1 MNRFAKTFNFSACAL
16 AASVLISACGGGDAG
31 VPFASTA
38 TIGYAVDGYLK
49 DASVKCDASGVVVKT
64 DSAGFFRFPDGCSS
78 SVSLT
83 GGTNV
88 DTLLPFTGT
97 LKAPAGSKMVTPLT
111 TLLVGGMT
119 QEQVNASLGLPEG
132 TDLTNTD
139 PALTSAGA
147 LVNADLLKKTLALQQ
162 LIMQTTDAMAAFAGD
177 SSDATRQAIYSEV
190 ASAFAAGLTGGAKL
204 NSTSTTVDLAVLQTL
219 VTDAGTRL
227 ATSTSVPAAVKSA
240 ISLVRADT
248 FAAVISGGLK
258 AQAEVLLGMANAD
271 VTTVTA
277 AQQSDTKIKSAV
289 TATGMSAILMLPPS
303 DAAVVAKATALTDAI
318 TGGGEVVEPP
328 NTGVGTVLISWD
340 EDPLPATGIGAFG
353 DASPSVVAGP
363 TGGSGNALKLD
374 RSGTQNFGGTYFN
387 VPVVPFTADRKIITA
402 RVQATRPGAVV
413 YLKVEVP
420 GGAATEV
427 AATVTA
433 ANTWETLT
441 WDLSAINVANSYT
454 VMVFSADTDV
464 AVGGAQTYW
473 IEDITLAEA
482 SSSGGGGG
490 TAASSLISWD
500 EDPLPATGI
509 GAFGDASPSVVAG
522 PTGGSGN
529 ALKLDRSGTQNFGG
543 TYFNVPVVP
552 FTADR
557 KIITARVQATRPGA
571 VVYLKVEVPGGAA
584 TEVAAT
590 VTAANTWETLTWDLS
605 AINAANSYTVMV
617 FSADTDVAI
626 GGAQTYWIDD
636 IQLEAAATG
645 GGGTATS
652 TLPITFDNSAVTYTL
667 TGFEGAQD
675 STLVND
681 PAGGS
686 NKVVK
691 VVKAAGAPWY
701 AGTTVSTGANNSI
714 AIIPFT
720 NSAKTM
726 TTRVY
731 SPGPGMRVRLKVE
744 NASNPGITCETDAVT
759 VGTGW
764 ETLTF
769 NFANPGLAPPVTG
782 GPTAALNVAETYNKV
797 SVFMSVATEAVGQA
811 GTFYFDDLAFGN

>member
-204 NSTSTTVDLAVLQTL
+204 NATSTTVDLAVLQTL

-433 ANTWETLT
+433 ANTW
-441 WDLSAINVANSYT
+441 
-454 VMVFSADTDV
+454 
-464 AVGGAQTYW
+464 
-473 IEDITLAEA
+473 
-482 SSSGGGGG
+482 
-490 TAASSLISWD
+490 
-500 EDPLPATGI
+500 
-509 GAFGDASPSVVAG
+509 
-522 PTGGSGN
+522 
-529 ALKLDRSGTQNFGG
+529 
-543 TYFNVPVVP
+543 
-552 FTADR
+552 
-557 KIITARVQATRPGA
+557 
-571 VVYLKVEVPGGAA
+571 
-584 TEVAAT
+584 
-590 VTAANTWETLTWDLS
+590 
-605 AINAANSYTVMV
+605 
-617 FSADTDVAI
+617 
-626 GGAQTYWIDD
+626 
-636 IQLEAAATG
+636 
-645 GGGTATS
+645 
-652 TLPITFDNSAVTYTL
+652 
-667 TGFEGAQD
+667 
-675 STLVND
+675 
-681 PAGGS
+681 
-686 NKVVK
+686 
-691 VVKAAGAPWY
+691 
-701 AGTTVSTGANNSI
+701 
-714 AIIPFT
+714 
-720 NSAKTM
+720 
-726 TTRVY
+726 
-731 SPGPGMRVRLKVE
+731 
-744 NASNPGITCETDAVT
+744 
-759 VGTGW
+759 
-764 ETLTF
+764 
-769 NFANPGLAPPVTG
+769 
-782 GPTAALNVAETYNKV
+782 
-797 SVFMSVATEAVGQA
+797 
-811 GTFYFDDLAFGN
+811 